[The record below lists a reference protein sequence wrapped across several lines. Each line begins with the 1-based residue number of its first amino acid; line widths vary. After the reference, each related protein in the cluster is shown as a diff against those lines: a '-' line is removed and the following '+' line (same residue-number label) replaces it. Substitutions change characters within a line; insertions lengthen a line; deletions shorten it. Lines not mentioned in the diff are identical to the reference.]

1 MRQRNAE
8 DLHMSMLLCAVPLQT
23 VQKAHSPLRNLFFRP
38 AAAAD
43 AEVVVPLI
51 YSSASAAFDFLFA
64 VPGRGSPRKFLH
76 RAFVDG
82 TGQFGFRN
90 HVVGV
95 EDGVVVAV
103 GAAWS
108 GASRFAFILAGVR
121 QIVAC
126 YRGIGAVLGVVERV
140 ARTEEVIV
148 PPAQGELYIGHLGVC
163 PERRNGGIG
172 AALIT
177 RLIAQ
182 HRHRTIGKAVLD
194 VAVSNPRGQQ
204 LYERLGFAVTAE
216 RRSRLANAQ
225 GAVVDHRR
233 MEMPI

>member
-1 MRQRNAE
+1 
-8 DLHMSMLLCAVPLQT
+8 
-23 VQKAHSPLRNLFFRP
+23 
-38 AAAAD
+38 
-43 AEVVVPLI
+43 
-51 YSSASAAFDFLFA
+51 LFA
-64 VPGRGSPRKFLH
+64 VPGWASAQEFL
-76 RAFVDG
+76 RLAFVDG
-82 TGQFGFRN
+82 AGQFGFLN

-108 GASRFAFILAGVR
+108 GASRFAFILAGAR

-140 ARTEEVIV
+140 ARTEEIIV

-163 PERRNGGIG
+163 PERRGSGIG

-182 HRHRTIGKAVLD
+182 HRHRAIGKAVLD

-204 LYERLGFAVTAE
+204 LYQRLGFAVTAE
-216 RRSRLANAQ
+216 RPSRLANPQ
-225 GAVVDHRR
+225 GIVVDHRR
-233 MEMPI
+233 MELPM

>member
-1 MRQRNAE
+1 V
-8 DLHMSMLLCAVPLQT
+8 STLLCTVPPET
-23 VQKAHSPLRNLFFRP
+23 VRKAHSPLRKLFFRP
-38 AAAAD
+38 AAPAD
-43 AEVVVPLI
+43 VDAVVPLI

-64 VPGRGSPRKFLH
+64 VPGRGSPRKFLR

-90 HVVGV
+90 HMVGV

-108 GASRFAFILAGVR
+108 GASRFAFILAGAR

-126 YRGIGAVLGVVERV
+126 YRGIGAVLGVVEHV

-163 PERRNGGIG
+163 PERRGGGIG
-172 AALIT
+172 SALIT

-182 HRHRTIGKAVLD
+182 NRHSALDKAVLD
-194 VAVSNPRGQQ
+194 VALSNPRGQQ
-204 LYERLGFAVTAE
+204 LYQRLGFAVTAE
-216 RRSRLANAQ
+216 RRSRLVNAQ
-225 GAVVDHRR
+225 GVVVDHRR
-233 MEMPI
+233 MEMPM